1 MQGTPPSQKLHGTPC
16 KRDSQPVFEK
26 LADIFVSFQHW
37 DVPAER
43 PSMAELLSSEVGIKE
58 RITLHPDYPTTP
70 FRHLQTSELRR
81 LEPAQALLP
90 IFSVSTTTTS
100 IATVI
105 CISCC
110 LS

>member
-58 RITLHPDYPTTP
+58 RITLHYPVSSLADLRP
-70 FRHLQTSELRR
+70 APLGASAGLVAHLQC
-81 LEPAQALLP
+81 QHHYN
-90 IFSVSTTTTS
+90 
-100 IATVI
+100 
-105 CISCC
+105 
-110 LS
+110 